1 MRGEVQDQGG
11 LFSYIDPEKRI
22 PAGHPLRQVRTLV
35 RSVLKELSGSFGWL
49 YSREGRPSIPPEQL
63 VSALL
68 LQVLHGIRSERQLM
82 EQLDYNLLFRWFVG
96 LSPDDRV
103 WDATSFTKNRERLE
117 QGKVFDKFMAKL
129 LEQPEVKPLLSD
141 DHFSVDGTLIE
152 AWASHKS
159 FKLKDGDKD
168 DDGSNFHG
176 QKRKN
181 DSHAS
186 TSDPDAKLYRKAAGR
201 EARLSY
207 MGHVV
212 MENRNGL
219 AVDGKVSQAG
229 GTAERRAS
237 EAMLKRKARRRGRR
251 ITVGEDK
258 AYDTGDH
265 VRALRQLNATPH
277 VTQNDALTKTGRRRT
292 SAIDRRTTRHVGCRI
307 SQSCRAMVEWIFGWG
322 RSMAPCARPSIA
334 ASPESAP
341 TSCSISSPTISSAFQ
356 SSLLPELGLCLRRGP
371 RSHKPSRS
379 PPNPLI
385 ET

>member
-1 MRGEVQDQGG
+1 MRGEFRDQGG
-11 LFSYIDPEKRI
+11 LFSYIDPERRI
-22 PAGHPLRQVRTLV
+22 PADHPLRQVRTLV
-35 RSVLKELSGSFGWL
+35 RAVLKELSRSFSRL
-49 YSREGRPSIPPEQL
+49 YSHEGRPSIPPEQL
-63 VSALL
+63 LSALL
-68 LQVLHGIRSERQLM
+68 LQVLYGLRSERQLM

-103 WDATSFTKNRERLE
+103 WDATSFTKNRERLQ
-117 QGKVFDKFMAKL
+117 QGEVFDKFMAKL

-141 DHFSVDGTLIE
+141 EHFSVDGTLIE

-159 FKLKDGDKD
+159 FKPKDADKD

-181 DSHAS
+181 DTHAS

-207 MGHVV
+207 MGHVI

-219 AVDGKVSQAG
+219 AVAGQVSQAD

-258 AYDTGDH
+258 AYDSRDH
-265 VRALRQLNATPH
+265 VTALRRLKVTPH
-277 VTQNDALTKTGRRRT
+277 VAQNDALTKTGRRRT
-292 SAIDRRTTRHVGCRI
+292 SAIDKRTTRHVGYRI
-307 SQSCRAMVEWIFGWG
+307 SQSCRAMVECIFGWG
-322 RSMAPCARPSIA
+322 KLHGTMRKTKHRGIA
-334 ASPESAP
+334 A
-341 TSCSISSPTISSAFQ
+341 IGGDFM
-356 SSLLPELGLCLRRGP
+356 L
-371 RSHKPSRS
+371 
-379 PPNPLI
+379 NLI
-385 ET
+385 AYNLVRIPKLIAA

>member
-1 MRGEVQDQGG
+1 MRGEFQDQGG
-11 LFSYIDPEKRI
+11 LFSYVDPDSRI
-22 PAGHPLRQVRTLV
+22 PAGHPLRQIRVLV
-35 RSVLKELSGSFGWL
+35 RAVLKDLSGSFSRL
-49 YSREGRPSIPPEQL
+49 YSHEGRPSIPPEQL
-63 VSALL
+63 LSALL
-68 LQVLHGIRSERQLM
+68 LQVLYGLRSERLLM

-103 WDATSFTKNRERLE
+103 WDATSFTKNRERLQ
-117 QGKVFDKFMAKL
+117 QGKVFDKFMVKL

-141 DHFSVDGTLIE
+141 EHFSVDGTLIE

-159 FKLKDGDKD
+159 FKPKDADKD

-207 MGHVV
+207 MGHAV

-219 AVDGKVSQAG
+219 AVAGTVTQAD

-237 EAMLKRKARRRGRR
+237 EALLKRKARRRGRR

-258 AYDTGDH
+258 AYDSRDH
-265 VRALRQLNATPH
+265 VTALRRMNVTPH
-277 VTQNDALTKTGRRRT
+277 VAQNDALTKTGRRRT
-292 SAIDRRTTRHVGCRI
+292 SAIDKRTTRHVGYRI
-307 SQSCRAMVEWIFGWG
+307 SQSCRAMVECIFGWG
-322 RSMAPCARPSIA
+322 KQHGTMRKTKHRGIA
-334 ASPESAP
+334 AVGGD
-341 TSCSISSPTISSAFQ
+341 FM
-356 SSLLPELGLCLRRGP
+356 L
-371 RSHKPSRS
+371 
-379 PPNPLI
+379 NLI
-385 ET
+385 AYNLVRIPKLIAA